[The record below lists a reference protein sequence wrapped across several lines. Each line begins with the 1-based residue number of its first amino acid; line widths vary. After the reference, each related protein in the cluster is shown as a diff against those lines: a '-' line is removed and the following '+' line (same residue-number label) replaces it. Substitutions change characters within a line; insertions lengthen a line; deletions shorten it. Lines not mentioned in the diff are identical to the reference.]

1 MIIFLI
7 RRLQLSI
14 VVILG
19 VSIVVFLI
27 SRISGDP
34 AQLMLSMYATQEDI
48 AAFRQIMGLD
58 DPLLVQYWNF
68 LSHALQGDFGNS
80 YMHHLPVSY
89 LIMTHLPATLKLAV
103 VSMTISVIIGIPA
116 GIIIAINK
124 GSYIERIGMLLALFG
139 QSAPVFWLGLMLI
152 LVFSVR
158 LQWLPAGSSGT
169 WKHIVLP
176 AIALASWSIT
186 MITRV
191 TYSSMVD
198 VLQKN
203 YITVA
208 HAKGLHR
215 RMVIVRHA
223 LKNALIPV
231 ITLVGL
237 RFGTV
242 LGGAV
247 VTETV
252 FAWPGMGRLAI
263 NAVYNRDYPLI
274 QGTVLIV
281 AVGFVLISTV
291 LDIIY
296 RYIDPRVRLA

>member
-103 VSMTISVIIGIPA
+103 VSMTISVIIGVPA
-116 GIIIAINK
+116 GVIIAINK